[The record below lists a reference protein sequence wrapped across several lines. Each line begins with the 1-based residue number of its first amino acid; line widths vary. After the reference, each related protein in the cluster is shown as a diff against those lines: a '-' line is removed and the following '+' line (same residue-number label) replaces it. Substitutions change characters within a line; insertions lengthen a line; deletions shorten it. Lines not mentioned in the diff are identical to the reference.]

1 MLATFPA
8 PRIAADQDYR
18 SADVAIDVT
27 EDTGP
32 PSGETIASIVA
43 LFGAHGATV
52 KVSSIHVNG
61 RFGDYDKLS
70 SSRRLLA
77 EAFLLEMDDELER
90 IVFVGD
96 SPNDG
101 PMFGYFP
108 HSVGLANVWRFTAAL
123 TALPSWVTEAEA
135 AVGFVELAAALLE
148 GR

>member
-8 PRIAADQDYR
+8 ARIAADRDYR
-18 SADVAIDVT
+18 SADLAIDVA

-32 PSGETIASIVA
+32 LSGETIASIVA
-43 LFGAHGATV
+43 LFGAQGATV

-61 RFGDYDKLS
+61 WFGDYDKLS
-70 SSRRLLA
+70 STRRLLA
-77 EAFLLEMDDELER
+77 EAFSLEMDGELER
-90 IVFVGD
+90 IVFVDD
-96 SPNDG
+96 SPNDA
-101 PMFGYFP
+101 PLFGYFP
-108 HSVGLANVWRFTAAL
+108 HSVGVANVLRFAAEL